1 MEHRKRG
8 NDTLESG
15 TEKMQPIGPSN
26 KRNVNLLLRYN
37 RMGTHDAI
45 LRLSWSGKR
54 SDGQEFEGVYRNV
67 SIDHESTG
75 SNVATHV

>member
-37 RMGTHDAI
+37 LEQGTHDAI

-54 SDGQEFEGVYRNV
+54 SDGQEFEGCL
-67 SIDHESTG
+67 
-75 SNVATHV
+75 